1 MSHQR
6 INGTNS
12 LLHCL
17 SIGLLYLASVSPAF
31 AADLP
36 GQRIDIGGHRL
47 YIDCRGTGE
56 PTVVIDAGMG
66 GFSLEWRH
74 VQEHLE
80 RQVRVCTYDRAGY
93 GYSDPGPAPRT
104 SARIAAELHELLHKA
119 EIPGPYLLVGHS
131 FGGYNIRYFASQ
143 YPDEVSG
150 LVLVDASHPQQFE
163 RFPADTQRRQT
174 TPTPPGGTRIW
185 ISRAVMPDNYPADL
199 RQRAYLLMNMRK
211 ARQAQMEEFRSFM
224 ASATE
229 VSKAP
234 SLPDV
239 PILVLSRGR
248 QAWPETAHGDRM
260 ERIWMNLQMDL
271 GNLSN
276 HTLHMIAAESGHLI
290 HFDQPEAVS
299 QAVLLTVTA
308 ARSRWYRWE
317 AITEN
322 NHGSL
327 IAPMLSQSLY
337 LAKR

>member
-1 MSHQR
+1 MCHQKIR
-6 INGTNS
+6 SINS
-12 LLHCL
+12 LTGCF
-17 SIGLLYLASVSPAF
+17 STGLLLLVSNLPVF
-31 AADLP
+31 AVELP
-36 GQRIDIGGHRL
+36 GQRVDIGGHRL
-47 YIDCRGTGE
+47 YIDCRGTGKQ
-56 PTVVIDAGMG
+56 TVVIDAGMG
-66 GFSLEWRH
+66 GFSLEWQH
-74 VQEHLE
+74 VQERLA

-163 RFPADTQRRQT
+163 RFPAGTQRRQT
-174 TPTPPGGTRIW
+174 TPTPPGGARLW

-224 ASATE
+224 ASAAE

-260 ERIWMNLQMDL
+260 ERIWTSLQMDL
-271 GNLSN
+271 GKLSN
-276 HTLHMIAAESGHLI
+276 FTLHMIAAKSSHRI
-290 HFDQPEAVS
+290 HFDQPGAVS
-299 QAVLLTVTA
+299 QAVLLTMTA
-308 ARSRWYRWE
+308 ARSRWHQWE
-317 AITEN
+317 AITDN
-322 NHGSL
+322 NRASL
-327 IAPMLSQSLY
+327 IAPMLSQALY